1 MRYLPLSVLLF
12 ATLCVSASEE
22 RLPDYPLLKRD
33 TVVEA
38 AKGATAERFPDA
50 DSVLVDDIVFTEYAA
65 DGTDATWDDEY
76 TKILTEK
83 GRRDASTLTLGFNA
97 FYGAVRI
104 LVAEIIKPDGRVIP
118 VDIAANSRVMIDSG
132 QMGSNIYDPNDKQLS
147 LSVPGLEIGDL
158 RHVLVCRE
166 TIRTRMPNTW
176 CDYTTFESTTPIL
189 SLRYVVSEPA
199 ELPMKKRLLRS
210 PVADTV
216 AYTKAPGKGG
226 RTIHTWQARNV
237 PRMFPEPDMPEAYTV
252 VQRLLLSTLPD
263 WETVSRWYAK
273 LCEKPLADV
282 TPEMRE
288 KVAELTRDAK
298 TCEEK
303 IHAIFTFVSQQIR
316 YMGVTT
322 EDVAPGYEPHPV
334 SITFKNRY
342 GVCRDKAALLVTL
355 LRLAG
360 FKAYPV
366 LINVGPKKDQGAP
379 MPYFNH
385 AITGVRNDDGSY
397 QLMDSTNENTADL
410 FPAYLGNCSYL
421 VATEEG
427 DSLRVSP
434 VYPVEKELLTV
445 ETLGTLEETGTA
457 VFNSSLAFTGIN
469 DTVYRGYFLRTKKE
483 KRRAFFERILK
494 MQLPGAEVLT
504 CDIMPE
510 NLQDTRQPLAVR
522 LAFRV
527 PGYPVRGD
535 SLDALSLPWIGAG
548 LGYANF
554 VVGKTGLKERKYPML
569 TEIACGVKEHVSI
582 KLGTAMGRPQEFPPV
597 TNLDRGGIAFRLEMA
612 ATNGVFTAT
621 RDYFVKSV
629 EFSPADYLTLK
640 QTLTEMEQAGK
651 FRPLFAAKGRDGVPD
666 SEILFDHTQTRVT
679 SATSYETLHTWSRR
693 ILTYNGTKKYAEVKL
708 GYNPVWQTLDLVSAV
723 VSNKNGKVFS
733 AASQEI
739 HRMDAS
745 WVSSAPRYP
754 GGKELVVNLPGVEVG
769 SVITITTRFV
779 QTNDTFYC
787 KALTFGGFVP
797 TKDERFSLAY
807 PSSLPRP
814 RFRLFHP
821 ASVEFTSETNA
832 DTVVYSWIS
841 AGLPTVKQESS
852 LPPWY
857 RFQPMLFLSCGNW
870 KDYAALLYGTFD
882 RVLEQSAKA
891 SEEARRLVKDATT
904 TREKILAI
912 RNEVMRTIRVSGP
925 GFLSLPLDTLSTP
938 DRTLADRYGHAAD
951 RALLLAAMLRAA
963 GLDADL
969 VIASGDTTQY
979 PAYAFP
985 RRELPQEGYFHEPLV
1000 RVRDG
1005 GRVYLLNDGT
1015 QYSELGS
1022 TSLDG
1027 AYALTRGGVIETLHA
1042 EPDMR
1047 DRDLT
1052 DIVIDLKSDGDAT
1065 FTVTNWVFGSY
1076 AGIYRRRY
1084 KEMLP
1089 EDLRRHALET
1099 AGHISKSAELISP
1112 FVTET
1117 DAYPGYT
1124 AYSVAV
1130 KKFAATFGKRLS
1142 VSLFSLD
1149 GAIFPLQEDQ
1159 RENPLFLSR
1168 TTPEEVRCLVRF
1180 PKGYTR
1186 LELVPSSLDWTFPDG
1201 LGMYAFRVSQKTD
1214 ADGRLCVR
1222 LTRELRRTT
1231 GETQPELY
1239 PTLLEYNRLSTHP
1252 SRKTIVAA
1260 QPE

>member
-1 MRYLPLSVLLF
+1 MRYLTLSVLLL
-12 ATLCVSASEE
+12 ASLCASAAE

-33 TVVEA
+33 AVVEA

-50 DSVLVDDIVFTEYAA
+50 DSALIDDIVFTEYAP

-83 GRRDASTLTLGFNA
+83 GRREASTLTLGFNA
-97 FYGAVRI
+97 FYGNIRV
-104 LVAEIIKPDGRVIP
+104 LLAEIIKPDGRVIP
-118 VDIAANSRVMIDSG
+118 VDVKANSRVMIDPS

-166 TIRTRMPNTW
+166 TLRTRIPDTW

-189 SLRYVVSEPA
+189 SLRYVVSEPT
-199 ELPMKKRLLRS
+199 ERPMKKILLRS

-216 AYTKAPGKGG
+216 AYTKEPGKGG
-226 RTIHTWQARNV
+226 RTLHTWQARNV
-237 PRMFPEPDMPEAYTV
+237 PRMFPEPDMPPSYTV

-288 KVAELTRDAK
+288 KVAELIRDAK
-298 TCEEK
+298 TREEK

-342 GVCRDKAALLVTL
+342 GVCRDKAALLVAM

-360 FKAYPV
+360 FDAYPV
-366 LINVGPKKDQGAP
+366 IINVGPKKDPDAP

-385 AITGVRNDDGSY
+385 AITGVRNEDGSY

-421 VATEEG
+421 VATEAG
-427 DSLRVSP
+427 DPLRVSP
-434 VYPVEKELLTV
+434 VYPAEKELLTV
-445 ETLGTLEETGTA
+445 DTSGTLEETGTA
-457 VFNSSLAFTGIN
+457 VFHSAIAFAGIN
-469 DTVYRGYFLRTKKE
+469 DNLYRGFFLRSKKE

-494 MQLPGAEVLT
+494 AKFPGAEVLT
-504 CDIMPE
+504 CEITPE
-510 NLQDTRQPLAVR
+510 NLQDTRKPLAVR

-527 PGYPVRGD
+527 SGYPVRGD
-535 SLDALSLPWIGAG
+535 SLDVLPLPWIGTG
-548 LGYANF
+548 LGYANI

-569 TEIACGVKEHVSI
+569 TEIACGVKERVSI
-582 KLGTAMGRPQEFPPV
+582 SLGSAMGLPLEFPPA
-597 TNLDRGGIAFRLEMA
+597 TDLDRGGIAFRLEMA
-612 ATNGVFTAT
+612 ATNGVLTAT
-621 RDYFVKSV
+621 RDYLVKSV

-640 QTLTEMEQAGK
+640 QTLTEVEQAGK

-693 ILTYNGTKKYAEVKL
+693 ILTYNGTKKHAEVKI
-708 GYNPVWQTLDLVSAV
+708 GYNPAWQTLDLVSAV

-745 WVSSAPRYP
+745 WVSAAPRYP
-754 GGKELVVNLPGVEVG
+754 AGKELVVNLPGVEVG
-769 SVITITTRFV
+769 SVITVTTRFV

-787 KALTFGGFVP
+787 KALTFGGFEP
-797 TKDERFSLAY
+797 TKDERFTLAY

-821 ASVEFTSETNA
+821 ASVEFASETNA
-832 DTVVYSWIS
+832 NDVVYSWTS
-841 AGLPTVKQESS
+841 AGLPTVKQESA

-857 RFQPMLFLSCGNW
+857 RFQPTLFLSCGNW
-870 KDYAALLYGTFD
+870 KDYAALLYAAFD
-882 RVLEQSAKA
+882 RVLAQSGKA
-891 SEEARRLVKDATT
+891 AEEAHRLVKDAATP
-904 TREKILAI
+904 REKILAI
-912 RNEVMRTIRVSGP
+912 RNEVMRTIRVAGP
-925 GFLSLPLDTLSTP
+925 GFLSLPLDTLSAP

-951 RALLLAAMLRAA
+951 RALLLTAMLRAV
-963 GLDADL
+963 GVDADL
-969 VIASGDTTQY
+969 VIASGDATRY

-985 RRELPQEGYFHEPLV
+985 RRELPQDGYFHELLV

-1005 GRVYLLNDGT
+1005 GRVYLLNEGT

-1022 TSLDG
+1022 TALDG

-1042 EPDMR
+1042 EPEMQNR
-1047 DRDLT
+1047 DVT
-1052 DIVIDLKSDGDAT
+1052 DIVVDLEASGDAT
-1065 FTVTNWVFGSY
+1065 LTVTNWVFGSSV
-1076 AGIYRRRY
+1076 GVYRRRY

-1089 EDLRRHALET
+1089 EDLRRHALEV
-1099 AGHISKSAELISP
+1099 AGHISKSAELVSP

-1117 DAYPGYT
+1117 EAYPGYT

-1130 KKFAATFGKRLS
+1130 KKFATTFGKRLS
-1142 VSLFSLD
+1142 VSLFGLD
-1149 GAIFPLQEDQ
+1149 DPIFPLQEDR
-1159 RENPLFLSR
+1159 RENPLFLNR
-1168 TTPEEVRCLVRF
+1168 DTPEEVRCLVRF

-1186 LELVPSSLDWTFPDG
+1186 LELVPSSLEWIFPDG
-1201 LGMYAFRVSQKTD
+1201 LGTYAFRVSQKLG
-1214 ADGRLCVR
+1214 ADGRLCVT
-1222 LTRELRRTT
+1222 LTRELKRAT
-1231 GETQPELY
+1231 GETPAELY

-1260 QPE
+1260 QEE